1 MISRMKADLGTF
13 TLGYGANG
21 AGRPLVLVHGYP
33 HNRSLW
39 DGQLQGLADAATVIT
54 VDLRGHGESDPVAG
68 PYSMDVFADDCARL
82 LDGLGIRKPVVFG
95 GLSMGG
101 YVTLA
106 FWRRYPERVAGLIL
120 AATRAGAD
128 SAEGRAAREASMET
142 VQRDGPGAIVDAML
156 RKSLAPDTPDRQPAV
171 LHQARAVM
179 TATSEAAILG
189 DLAGLRDRPDS
200 TATLATI
207 TVPTLVIHGAQ
218 DQLIPP
224 AEAERTAAAIPN
236 AQLALIAGAGHLPNL
251 EQPDAFNTIVREF
264 LARIKGPTD

>member
-1 MISRMKADLGTF
+1 
-13 TLGYGANG
+13 
-21 AGRPLVLVHGYP
+21 
-33 HNRSLW
+33 
-39 DGQLQGLADAATVIT
+39 
-54 VDLRGHGESDPVAG
+54 
-68 PYSMDVFADDCARL
+68 
-82 LDGLGIRKPVVFG
+82 
-95 GLSMGG
+95 
-101 YVTLA
+101 
-106 FWRRYPERVAGLIL
+106 
-120 AATRAGAD
+120 
-128 SAEGRAAREASMET
+128 MET
-142 VQRDGPGAIVDAML
+142 VRREGPSAIVDAML

-171 LHQARAVM
+171 LTQARAMM
-179 TATSEAAILG
+179 TGASEAAILG

-264 LARIKGPTD
+264 LARI